1 MLENRGIH
9 SSNAYEYIKVK
20 MSGGY
25 LDTSS
30 VTFSLYSSEDVRKLS
45 VLHITNPN
53 SFNLLGHPLQGGLY
67 DPALGPVNEKAGP
80 CATCLRN
87 IFNCPGHFGYIELP
101 LPVVNPLFSKIIYQI
116 LRMSC
121 LSCHTLQIQGSVKH
135 TLIAQLK
142 LLDAGYIT
150 ECQELEAQLG
160 LALETKE
167 STSEVSHDVMLKEK
181 IENYVQNVLSGDENP
196 CNKRSKNV
204 EAIRNSYLQVVA
216 TNVKSNKCVSCH
228 APIRRIIYSHR
239 RFMTT
244 VQKVDIAAKFA
255 TKGEVADVKER
266 GKTNIV
272 MIMPD
277 ECRTHLRE
285 IWVEGQD
292 FITAVIPA
300 LKNST
305 APYPTDNL
313 FIDVVPVP
321 PPKTRPVNTVDGRR
335 VEHPQS
341 LAYKRIIQDC
351 VVLKYIIKSKLSGS
365 ANDLPED
372 GKALVQ
378 ELEGKTDSEKLHN
391 AWKTLQQ
398 DIDEVVDADLART
411 AEKNRI
417 GLKQIIEK
425 KEGIIRMHMMGKRV
439 NYAARSVI
447 TPDPNLDVDEI
458 GVPERFAM
466 SLTYP
471 VPVTAW
477 NANHLRIL
485 VARGPAVHPGAVSV
499 EHEDGSISRISA
511 QDATQRENIAKR
523 LLTPI
528 EKSGSFKG
536 VKYVHRH
543 LHNGDILLMNRQPT
557 LHRPSIM
564 AHKARV
570 LKKEKTFRL
579 HYSNCKAYNA
589 DFDGDEMNAHFPQNE
604 LARSEAY
611 NLASVPYQYL
621 VPKDGSPLAGLIQD
635 HVIAGVKL
643 SLRGRFFNREDY
655 YQMVYQAFPRIASEI
670 KLLPPAIIKP
680 VPLWSGKQIFSTIII
695 NSTPKGK
702 PPICLESTAKISAK
716 AWQTGKPR
724 RWKAGGTEFVNPS
737 VMSESEVVIH
747 DGELLSGVLDKTH
760 YGASRYGLV
769 HCVYE
774 LYGGVC
780 ASKLLSSF
788 TKLFTA
794 FMQREGFTLGIEDIL
809 VVEDADRQRTSII
822 QECRKVGVKAVASA
836 LNITDE
842 EPDKEEV
849 KGKLLKVYGDRN
861 AKWRTLIDRAYKRQL
876 DNFTND
882 INGACL
888 PSGLLKKFPM
898 NNLQLMVQ
906 SGAKG
911 STVNT
916 MQISCLLGQI
926 ELEGKRPPLMIS
938 GKSLPSFLP
947 FDMSP
952 RAGGF
957 IDGRFMTGIQPQE
970 FFFHCMAGREGLI
983 DTAVKTS
990 RSGYLQRCLI
1000 KHLEG
1005 LMVHYDLTVRDSDK
1019 SVIQFYYG
1027 EDGMDIMKAQ
1037 FLNEKQIGF
1046 LAQNIKAVM
1055 NKPVLQKWKELANET
1070 PTKLVE
1076 EAKKNIPKWVYR
1088 AAKSATKAEWREIN
1102 KICPRTITSQ
1112 YRPDEALG
1120 ALTERMESLIL
1131 HYLDNRSRESH
1142 RQVKK
1147 KEIKNMMYLKSI
1159 EALCHPG
1166 EPVGVIAAQ
1175 SIGEPST
1182 QMTLNTFHFA
1192 GRGEMNVTLGIPRL
1206 REILMMASKHIH
1218 TPSMEIPFRTGLKN
1232 VEAKATKLRRLLKRT
1247 TLADVLQYI
1256 SVKDSLDISRN
1267 RRRIYTLKF
1276 QFLPYSAYKAETI
1289 IKPHDILQY
1298 LEKSFISNL
1307 FNAIRKAA
1315 KYSGKLLGVQTGTSG
1330 GGKDKAGVE
1339 DEEQPEIDEEA
1350 QRMAE
1355 IARRSALGEEHESS
1369 DEEPEGDDDDATTAR
1384 SRGRHNENQDYDEPE
1399 EEEEA
1404 FIREDSED
1412 EGIENEGAEDAVDGA
1427 NEEEA
1432 DDQGQESKPDPTIKI
1447 DSASVEQRRAS
1458 VIRTNNFVMDY
1469 TFDTEQESWCEI
1481 KFGIPLTIKRV
1492 DLSNILK
1499 TEAPKA
1505 VVWEVPNIKRAF
1517 TFVAPDTQKL
1527 ILKTDGMNIEGLA
1540 KYDTILDLNHLYSND
1555 IYQVSQKY
1563 GIEAAR
1569 SIIVKEVKDVF
1580 KMYGIDVDSRHLL
1593 LVADYMTFDGTFK
1606 PLSRKGMEDSCSP
1619 LQQISFESSLG
1630 FVRNA
1635 ALQGKRDDL
1644 ESPSARIMV
1653 GRPCRSGTGAFTLLH
1668 KLSIPEDFSL

>member
-1 MLENRGIH
+1 
-9 SSNAYEYIKVK
+9 

-25 LDTSS
+25 IDASS
-30 VTFSLYSSEDVRKLS
+30 VIFSLYSSEDVRKLS
-45 VLHITNPN
+45 VLQITNPN
-53 SFNLLGHPLQGGLY
+53 SFNLLGHPLQGSLY
-67 DPALGPVNEKAGP
+67 DPALGPVHEKAGP

-87 IFNCPGHFGYIELP
+87 VFNCPGHFGYIELP
-101 LPVVNPLFSKIIYQI
+101 LPVVNPLFSKMIYQI

-121 LSCHTLQIQGSVKH
+121 LSCHALQIQGSVRH
-135 TLIAQLK
+135 TLIAQLR
-142 LLDAGYIT
+142 LLDAGFIT
-150 ECQELEAQLG
+150 ECQELETQLSMG
-160 LALETKE
+160 LDTKE
-167 STSEVSHDVMLKEK
+167 STSGVSHDVMVKEK
-181 IENYVQNVLSGDENP
+181 IENYVENVLSGE
-196 CNKRSKNV
+196 KKVGSKKSKNV
-204 EAIRNSYLQVVA
+204 EAIRNSYLQAVA
-216 TNVKSNKCVSCH
+216 TNVKSNKCISCQ
-228 APIRRIIYSHR
+228 APIRRIIYIHR

-244 VQKVDIAAKFA
+244 VQKVDVAPKFVA
-255 TKGEVADVKER
+255 KGELADVRER
-266 GKTNIV
+266 GKSNIV
-272 MIMPD
+272 MMMPD

-300 LKNST
+300 LKDS
-305 APYPTDNL
+305 ALLHPTDNL

-321 PPKTRPVNTVDGRR
+321 PPKTRPVR
-335 VEHPQS
+335 QIM
-341 LAYKRIIQDC
+341 L
-351 VVLKYIIKSKLSGS
+351 
-365 ANDLPED
+365 
-372 GKALVQ
+372 
-378 ELEGKTDSEKLHN
+378 LE
-391 AWKTLQQ
+391 
-398 DIDEVVDADLART
+398 
-411 AEKNRI
+411 
-417 GLKQIIEK
+417 
-425 KEGIIRMHMMGKRV
+425 
-439 NYAARSVI
+439 Y
-447 TPDPNLDVDEI
+447 
-458 GVPERFAM
+458 
-466 SLTYP
+466 
-471 VPVTAW
+471 
-477 NANHLRIL
+477 
-485 VARGPAVHPGAVSV
+485 AVSV

-511 QDATQRENIAKR
+511 QDAAQRENIAKR
-523 LLTPI
+523 LLTPV

-570 LKKEKTFRL
+570 LKREKTFRL

-611 NLASVPYQYL
+611 NLASVPHQYL

-643 SLRGRFFNREDY
+643 SLRGRFFTREDY
-655 YQMVYQAFPRIASEI
+655 CQMVYQAFPRIASEI

-680 VPLWSGKQIFSTIII
+680 IPLWSGKQIFSTIIM
-695 NSTPKGK
+695 NSTPKGR
-702 PPICLESTAKISAK
+702 PSIYLESTAKIGAK
-716 AWQTGKPR
+716 AWQSVKPR
-724 RWKAGGTEFVNPS
+724 RWKAGGTEFTNPI

-747 DGELLSGVLDKTH
+747 NGELLSGVLDKTH

-788 TKLFTA
+788 TKLFTS

-809 VVEDADRQRTSII
+809 VVEEADRQRTAII
-822 QECRKVGVKAVASA
+822 QECRKVGLKAVAAA

-849 KGKLLKVYGDRN
+849 KEKLLKVYGDRN

-876 DNFTND
+876 DNFTNN

-888 PSGLLKKFPM
+888 PSGLLQKFPM

-926 ELEGKRPPLMIS
+926 ELEGKRPPLMVS

-990 RSGYLQRCLI
+990 RSGYLQRCVI

-1046 LAQNIKAVM
+1046 LAQNSKAVM
-1055 NKPVLQKWKELANET
+1055 NKPVLQKWKELENET

-1088 AAKSATKAEWREIN
+1088 AAKSATKTEWREIN
-1102 KICPRTITSQ
+1102 KVCPRTITSQ

-1131 HYLDNRSRESH
+1131 HYLDNRPRCSH
-1142 RQVKK
+1142 RQIKK
-1147 KEIKNMMYLKSI
+1147 KEIKNMIYLKSM
-1159 EALCHPG
+1159 EALCPPG

-1206 REILMMASKHIH
+1206 REILMMASKNIH

-1232 VEAKATKLRRLLKRT
+1232 VEAKAEKLRRLLKRT

-1256 SVKDSLDISRN
+1256 SVKDCLDISRA

-1298 LEKSFISNL
+1298 FEKTFISNL

-1315 KYSGKLLGVQTGTSG
+1315 KYTGKLLGVQTGTRG
-1330 GGKDKAGVE
+1330 GGKDKAGAE
-1339 DEEQPEIDEEA
+1339 DEEQPEVDEDA
-1350 QRMAE
+1350 QRMAN
-1355 IARRSALGEEHESS
+1355 IAKRSAVGEEHESS
-1369 DEEPEGDDDDATTAR
+1369 DEEPEGDDDDATMAR
-1384 SRGRHNENQDYDEPE
+1384 SRGRRNENQDYDEPE

-1412 EGIENEGAEDAVDGA
+1412 EGIDNEGAEEDAVDGA

-1432 DDQGQESKPDPTIKI
+1432 DDDQVKESKTTPNFKI
-1447 DSASVEQRRAS
+1447 DSASIEQRRAS
-1458 VIRTNNFVMDY
+1458 VIGANNFVMDY
-1469 TFDTEQESWCEI
+1469 TFDTVHESWCEL
-1481 KFGIPLTIKRV
+1481 KFGIPLSIKRV
-1492 DLSNILK
+1492 NLSNILK

-1517 TFVAPDTQKL
+1517 TFVAPDTQRL
-1527 ILKTDGMNIEGLA
+1527 ILKTDGMNIEGIA
-1540 KYDTILDLNHLYSND
+1540 KYDNILDLNHLYSND

-1569 SIIVKEVKDVF
+1569 IIIVKEVKDVF

-1606 PLSRKGMEDSCSP
+1606 PLSRRGMEDSCSP
-1619 LQQISFESSLG
+1619 LQQMSFESSLN
-1630 FVRNA
+1630 FIRHA
-1635 ALQGKRDDL
+1635 ALQGKRDEL
-1644 ESPSARIMV
+1644 ESPSSRIMV
-1653 GRPCRSGTGAFTLLH
+1653 GRPCRSGTGAFSLLH
-1668 KLSIPEDFSL
+1668 KLDIPEDFTL

>member
-1 MLENRGIH
+1 
-9 SSNAYEYIKVK
+9 

-25 LDTSS
+25 IDASS
-30 VTFSLYSSEDVRKLS
+30 VIFSLYSSEDVRKLS
-45 VLHITNPN
+45 VLQITNPN
-53 SFNLLGHPLQGGLY
+53 SFNLLGHPLQGSLY
-67 DPALGPVNEKAGP
+67 DPALGPVHEKAGP

-87 IFNCPGHFGYIELP
+87 VFNCPGHFGYIELP
-101 LPVVNPLFSKIIYQI
+101 LPVVNPLFSKMIYQI

-121 LSCHTLQIQGSVKH
+121 LSCHALQIQGSVRY
-135 TLIAQLK
+135 TLIAQLR
-142 LLDAGYIT
+142 LLDAGFIT
-150 ECQELEAQLG
+150 ECQELETQLSMG
-160 LALETKE
+160 LDTKE
-167 STSEVSHDVMLKEK
+167 STSGVSHDVMVKEK
-181 IENYVQNVLSGDENP
+181 IENYVENVLSGE
-196 CNKRSKNV
+196 KKVGSKKSKNV
-204 EAIRNSYLQVVA
+204 EAIRNSYLQAVA
-216 TNVKSNKCVSCH
+216 TNVKSNKCISCQ
-228 APIRRIIYSHR
+228 APIRRIIYIHR

-244 VQKVDIAAKFA
+244 VQKVDVAPKFVA
-255 TKGEVADVKER
+255 KGELADVRER
-266 GKTNIV
+266 GKSNIV
-272 MIMPD
+272 MMMPD

-300 LKNST
+300 LKDS
-305 APYPTDNL
+305 ALLHPTDNL

-321 PPKTRPVNTVDGRR
+321 PPKTRPVNIVDGRK

-341 LAYKRIIQDC
+341 QSYKRILQDC
-351 VVLKYIIKSKLSGS
+351 VILKYIIKLKLSGNT
-365 ANDLPED
+365 NDLPED

-378 ELEGKTDSEKLHN
+378 ELEGNTDSEKLHN

-398 DIDEVVDADLART
+398 HVDELVDSDLARST
-411 AEKNRI
+411 EKNLI

-439 NYAARSVI
+439 NFAARSVI

-466 SLTYP
+466 TLTYP

-477 NANHLRIL
+477 NANHLRMLIT
-485 VARGPAVHPGAVSV
+485 RGPAVHPGAVSV

-511 QDATQRENIAKR
+511 QDAAQRENIAKR
-523 LLTPI
+523 LLTPV

-570 LKKEKTFRL
+570 LKREKTFRL

-611 NLASVPYQYL
+611 NLASVPHQYL

-635 HVIAGVKL
+635 HIIAGVKL
-643 SLRGRFFNREDY
+643 SLRGRFFTREDY
-655 YQMVYQAFPRIASEI
+655 CQMVYQAFPRIASEI

-680 VPLWSGKQIFSTIII
+680 IPLWSGKQIFSTIIM
-695 NSTPKGK
+695 NSTPKGR
-702 PPICLESTAKISAK
+702 PSIYLESTAKIGAK
-716 AWQTGKPR
+716 AWQSVKPR
-724 RWKAGGTEFVNPS
+724 RWKAGGTEFTNPV

-747 DGELLSGVLDKTH
+747 NGELLSGVLDKTH

-788 TKLFTA
+788 TKLFTS

-809 VVEDADRQRTSII
+809 VVEDADRQRTAII
-822 QECRKVGVKAVASA
+822 QECRKVGLKAVAAA

-849 KGKLLKVYGDRN
+849 KEKLLKVYGDRN

-876 DNFTND
+876 DNFTNN

-888 PSGLLKKFPM
+888 PSGLLQKFPM

-926 ELEGKRPPLMIS
+926 ELEGKRPPLMVS
-938 GKSLPSFLP
+938 GKALPSFLP

-990 RSGYLQRCLI
+990 RSGYLQRCVI

-1046 LAQNIKAVM
+1046 LAQNSKAVM
-1055 NKPVLQKWKELANET
+1055 NKPVLQKWKELENET

-1088 AAKSATKAEWREIN
+1088 AAKSATKTEWREIN
-1102 KICPRTITSQ
+1102 KVCPRTITSQ

-1131 HYLDNRSRESH
+1131 HYLDNRPSCSH
-1142 RQVKK
+1142 RQIKK
-1147 KEIKNMMYLKSI
+1147 KEIKNMIYLKSM
-1159 EALCHPG
+1159 EALCPPG

-1206 REILMMASKHIH
+1206 REILMMASKNIH

-1232 VEAKATKLRRLLKRT
+1232 VEAKAEKLRRLLKRT

-1256 SVKDSLDISRN
+1256 SVKDCLDISRA

-1298 LEKSFISNL
+1298 FEKTFISNL

-1315 KYSGKLLGVQTGTSG
+1315 KYTGKLLGVQTGTRG
-1330 GGKDKAGVE
+1330 GGKDKAGAE
-1339 DEEQPEIDEEA
+1339 DEEQPEVDEDA
-1350 QRMAE
+1350 QRMAN
-1355 IARRSALGEEHESS
+1355 IAKRSAVGEEHESS
-1369 DEEPEGDDDDATTAR
+1369 DEEPEGDDDDATMAR
-1384 SRGRHNENQDYDEPE
+1384 SRGRRNENQDYDEPE

-1412 EGIENEGAEDAVDGA
+1412 EGIDNEGAEEDAVDGA

-1432 DDQGQESKPDPTIKI
+1432 DDDQVKESKTTPNFKI
-1447 DSASVEQRRAS
+1447 DSASIEQRRAS
-1458 VIRTNNFVMDY
+1458 VIGANNFVMDY
-1469 TFDTEQESWCEI
+1469 TFDTVHESWCEL
-1481 KFGIPLTIKRV
+1481 KFGIPLSIKRV
-1492 DLSNILK
+1492 NLSNILK

-1517 TFVAPDTQKL
+1517 TFVAPDTQRL
-1527 ILKTDGMNIEGLA
+1527 ILKTDGMNIEGIA
-1540 KYDTILDLNHLYSND
+1540 KYDNILDLNHLYSND

-1569 SIIVKEVKDVF
+1569 IIIVKEVKDVF

-1606 PLSRKGMEDSCSP
+1606 PLSRRGMEDSCSP
-1619 LQQISFESSLG
+1619 LQQMSFESSLN
-1630 FVRNA
+1630 FIRHA
-1635 ALQGKRDDL
+1635 ALQGKRDEL
-1644 ESPSARIMV
+1644 ESPSSRIMV
-1653 GRPCRSGTGAFTLLH
+1653 GRPCRSGTGAFSLLH
-1668 KLSIPEDFSL
+1668 KLDIPEDFTL